1 MGWLED
7 KAAKWAQLIDEHAVP
22 GVSERVLEGREGLA
36 EASPEGRAAWS
47 RQAMERLAEA
57 VADAATREG
66 GGGGVLVGGGGGG
79 PPPATREKI
88 MEGRAC
94 VFVDE
99 FGEEPL
105 LELRKIYQETG
116 GVDAV
121 FEAMARDREK
131 HSRPYRE
138 GDVVV
143 EVKAPRDAEAFAAA
157 QTLEERRV
165 AYCHCPLARAG
176 AASSPAPEPYCCCGG
191 GWYKGIWE
199 FIVERP
205 VRVEVLRSV
214 MRGDNDCAFAVH
226 LPRGVAG

>member
-7 KAAKWAQLIDEHAVP
+7 KITKWAHLIYEHAGP
-22 GVSERVLEGREGLA
+22 GIAEQVIGYEDLE
-36 EASPEGRAAWS
+36 EASPEELAAWS
-47 RQAMERLAEA
+47 RLAMERLAE
-57 VADAATREG
+57 
-66 GGGGVLVGGGGGG
+66 LV
-79 PPPATREKI
+79 PDVATREKI

-94 VFVDE
+94 VFVEE

-131 HSRPYRE
+131 HSRPRRE
-138 GDVVV
+138 GDVIV
-143 EVKAPRDAEAFAAA
+143 EVKAPRDGEAFAAA
-157 QTLEERRV
+157 QTPEEKRV

-176 AASSPAPEPYCCCGG
+176 AATTPAPEPYCCCGG
-191 GWYKGIWE
+191 GWYGRIWE

-205 VRVEVLRSV
+205 ARVEVLRSV
-214 MRGDNDCAFAVH
+214 MRGDDDCTFAVH
-226 LPRGVAG
+226 LPPDAGG

>member
-57 VADAATREG
+57 VADA
-66 GGGGVLVGGGGGG
+66 
-79 PPPATREKI
+79 ATREKI

-226 LPRGVAG
+226 LPRGMAG

>member
-1 MGWLED
+1 MGWLEE
-7 KAAKWAQLIDEHAVP
+7 KIAKWARLIDEHAGP
-22 GVSERVLEGREGLA
+22 GISERVLEGHEGLA
-36 EASPEGRAAWS
+36 EASPEERAAWS
-47 RQAMERLAEA
+47 RRATERLAEA
-57 VADAATREG
+57 VAD
-66 GGGGVLVGGGGGG
+66 V
-79 PPPATREKI
+79 ATREKI
-88 MEGRAC
+88 MERRAC
-94 VFVDE
+94 VFVEE

-121 FEAMARDREK
+121 FKAMARDREK

-157 QTLEERRV
+157 RTPDERRV

-176 AASSPAPEPYCCCGG
+176 AAATPAPEPYCCCGG
-191 GWYKGIWE
+191 GWYGGIWE

-214 MRGDNDCAFAVH
+214 MRGDDDCAFAVH
-226 LPRGVAG
+226 LPPDARVT